1 MSKKFC
7 LISVSDKSS
16 IELLLPILKK
26 NAYTLL
32 STGGTYEF
40 IKDNGYEVISIEE
53 YTSHPEILDGRVKTL
68 HPKIHGG
75 VLYKRENET
84 HKKTILDLNIS
95 PIDIVIVNLYPFK
108 KTISKKNVIF
118 EEAIENID
126 IGGPSLIRGAA
137 KNFKSV
143 CVLTNPNQYEQF
155 IEEIESN
162 NGATSLEYR
171 KLLAFEAFSLV
182 SSYDKV
188 IASFLN
194 QKKVISDFPE
204 KLELTLNKNFDLRY
218 GENPHQK
225 AAFYTSN
232 NNLFVDSFARFKTL
246 QGKQVSYNNIADSNA
261 AWEIVKN
268 FSLPTCAIIK
278 HANPSGASIASDLL
292 SAYDNAFKCDPI
304 SAFGGI
310 YAFNKKVNDLVAK
323 KLVQTFV
330 EVIVAPDFSSEALNI
345 LKNKPNVRLLKVENN
360 QKKDLLDFK
369 KINGGILLQTADDV
383 VDEFKNL
390 KVVTEK
396 QPENV
401 LLEDLKFAWYV
412 CKYVKSNA
420 IVFVKDQSTIAIGA
434 GQMSRLDSV
443 RIAEKK
449 AEENLI
455 DLQGSV
461 VASDAFFPF
470 RDTVDEILKLGV
482 SGIIHPGGSIKDE
495 ESIIAANEKN
505 VVMLNTGIRHFR
517 H

>member
-1 MSKKFC
+1 MSKKLC
-7 LISVSDKSS
+7 LVSVSDKSKL
-16 IELLLPILKK
+16 ELLLPVLKK
-26 NAYTLL
+26 HGYTLL

-40 IKDNGYEVISIEE
+40 IKKKNFEVISVDE
-53 YTSHPEILDGRVKTL
+53 YTSHPEILEGRVKTL

-75 VLYKRENET
+75 ILYKRENKT
-84 HKKTILDLNIS
+84 HKQTILDLNIS
-95 PIDIVIVNLYPFK
+95 PIDVVIVNLYPFQE
-108 KTISKKNVIF
+108 TISKKDVAF

-143 CVLTNPNQYEQF
+143 CVLTNPDQYEKF

-162 NGATSLEYR
+162 NGSTSFDYR
-171 KLLAFEAFSLV
+171 KSLAFKAFSFV
-182 SSYDKV
+182 SSYDSA

-194 QKKVISDFPE
+194 PKKTITDFPE

-232 NNLFVDSFARFKTL
+232 NNYFVDSFAKFITM

-261 AWEIVKN
+261 AWEIVQN

-278 HANPSGASIASDLL
+278 HANPSGVSISKNLTC
-292 SAYDNAFKCDPI
+292 AYDNAFRCDPV

-310 YAFNKKVNDLVAK
+310 YAFNKQVDVLVAN

-330 EVIVAPDFSSEALNI
+330 EVIVAPEFSSEALNI
-345 LKNKPNVRLLKVENN
+345 LKNKPNVRLLKVESD
-360 QKKDLLDFK
+360 QKKDMFDFK
-369 KINGGILLQTADDV
+369 KVNGGILLQTEDDV
-383 VDEFKNL
+383 EDEFKNL
-390 KVVTEK
+390 KVVTK
-396 QPENV
+396 KHPENN
-401 LLEDLKFAWYV
+401 LLKDLKFAWYI

-420 IVFVKDQSTIAIGA
+420 IVFVKDQATIAIGA

-449 AEENLI
+449 AKENSI
-455 DLQGSV
+455 DLHGSV

-495 ESIIAANEKN
+495 ESIIAANDKN
-505 VVMLNTGIRHFR
+505 IVMLNTGIRHFR

>member
-1 MSKKFC
+1 MSEKFC
-7 LISVSDKSS
+7 LVSVSDKSS
-16 IELLLPILKK
+16 LELVLPVIKK
-26 NAYTLL
+26 HAFTLL

-40 IKDNGYEVISIEE
+40 IKKMGYEVISVDE
-53 YTSHPEILDGRVKTL
+53 YTSHPEILEGRVKTL

-75 VLYKRENET
+75 ILYKRENET
-84 HKKTILDLNIS
+84 HKKTILDLNIR

-108 KTISKKNVIF
+108 ETISKKNVKF

-143 CVLTNPNQYEQF
+143 CVLTNPDQYEKF

-162 NGATSLEYR
+162 NGSTTFEYR
-171 KLLAFEAFSLV
+171 KSLAFEAFSFV
-182 SSYDKV
+182 SSYDSA
-188 IASFLN
+188 IASYLRP
-194 QKKVISDFPE
+194 KKTITDFPE
-204 KLELTLNKNFDLRY
+204 KFELTLTKNLDLRY

-232 NNLFVDSFARFKTL
+232 NKYFVDSFAKFKTL
-246 QGKQVSYNNIADSNA
+246 QGKQVSYNNITDSNA
-261 AWEIVKN
+261 AWEIVQN
-268 FSLPTCAIIK
+268 FSVPSCAIIK
-278 HANPSGASIASDLL
+278 HANPSGVSTAKDLSIA
-292 SAYDNAFKCDPI
+292 YDRAFKCDPV

-310 YAFNKKVNDLVAK
+310 YAFNKQVNSIVAD
-323 KLVQTFV
+323 KLAKTFV
-330 EVIVAPDFSSEALNI
+330 EVIIAPDFSSEALYI
-345 LKNKPNVRLLKVENN
+345 FKNKPNVRLLKVDSGPE
-360 QKKDLLDFK
+360 KDMLDFK
-369 KINGGILLQTADDV
+369 KVNGGILLQTIDDV
-383 VDEFKNL
+383 EDEFKNL
-390 KVVTEK
+390 KVVTK
-396 QPENV
+396 KHPDNA
-401 LLEDLKFAWYV
+401 LLEDLKFAWYI

-420 IVFVKDQSTIAIGA
+420 IVFVKDKSTVAIGA

-449 AEENLI
+449 AIENSI

-482 SGIIHPGGSIKDE
+482 SGIIHPGGSVKDE
-495 ESIIAANEKN
+495 ESIIAANDKN
-505 VVMLNTGIRHFR
+505 IVMLNTGIRHFR

>member
-7 LISVSDKSS
+7 LVSVSDKSS
-16 IELLLPILKK
+16 LGLVLPVIKK
-26 NAYTLL
+26 HAFKLL
-32 STGGTYEF
+32 STGGTYEY
-40 IKDNGYEVISIEE
+40 IKKLGYEVISVDE
-53 YTSHPEILDGRVKTL
+53 YTSHPEILEGRVKTL

-75 VLYKRENET
+75 ILYKRENET

-108 KTISKKNVIF
+108 ETIKKKNVTF

-143 CVLTNPNQYEQF
+143 CVLTNPDQYEKF

-162 NGATSLEYR
+162 NGSTTFEYR
-171 KLLAFEAFSLV
+171 KSLACEAFSFV
-182 SSYDKV
+182 SSYDSA
-188 IASFLN
+188 IASYLKP
-194 QKKVISDFPE
+194 KKTITSFPE
-204 KLELTLNKNFDLRY
+204 KLELTLTKDLDLRY

-232 NNLFVDSFARFKTL
+232 SNYFVDSFANFKTL

-261 AWEIVKN
+261 AWEIVQN
-268 FSLPTCAIIK
+268 FTLPSCAIIK
-278 HANPSGASIASDLL
+278 HANPSGVSASKDLS
-292 SAYDNAFKCDPI
+292 SAYDKAFNCDPV

-310 YAFNKKVNDLVAK
+310 YAFNKKVNGIVAN
-323 KLVQTFV
+323 KLAETFV
-330 EVIVAPDFSSEALNI
+330 EVIIAPDFSSEALNI
-345 LKNKPNVRLLKVENN
+345 LKNKPNVRLLKVDSDS
-360 QKKDLLDFK
+360 KKDILDFK
-369 KINGGILLQTADDV
+369 KVNGGILLQTMDDV
-383 VDEFKNL
+383 EDEFKYL
-390 KVVTEK
+390 KVVTK
-396 QPENV
+396 KHPDNT
-401 LLEDLKFAWYV
+401 LLEDLKFAWYI

-420 IVFVKDQSTIAIGA
+420 IVFVKDQSTVAIGA

-449 AEENLI
+449 AIENSI

-495 ESIIAANEKN
+495 ESIIAANDKN
-505 VVMLNTGIRHFR
+505 IVMLNTGIRHFR